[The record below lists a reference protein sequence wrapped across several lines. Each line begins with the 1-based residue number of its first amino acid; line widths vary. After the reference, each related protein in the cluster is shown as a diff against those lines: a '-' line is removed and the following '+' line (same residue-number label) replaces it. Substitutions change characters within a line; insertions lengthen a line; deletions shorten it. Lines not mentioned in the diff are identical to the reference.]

1 MILNP
6 RVTIFLQRWSDG
18 AMMGSKSPW
27 KGSVLSSLRRSY
39 PITNMYQITRR
50 LKAVLLEADSGL
62 WESPWTKAW
71 KTFSSLA
78 PVTLSQY
85 ACFSQSH
92 RHLFSTWPLGDRKRI
107 TVYDVFPHFLLHAVL
122 SFCDGS
128 WTLSSKWRIYVWPP
142 PPPTLGWWLGH
153 RLNNGSFLKDG
164 MFFHQYCFIC
174 YFWKRCLFRFQAHSS
189 GTRELIK
196 KALSEDLELCPASEL
211 LSGSSSGSSLTSVLW
226 TVGQTPRT
234 GARRRGFEDWLCLE
248 LWDLGQVA
256 QEQNQNKKNKKK
268 NPPILSFLLCKM
280 GD

>member
-27 KGSVLSSLRRSY
+27 KGSMLSSLRRSY
-39 PITNMYQITRR
+39 PITNMYQITCR

-142 PPPTLGWWLGH
+142 PPPPWVDGWGTDLQWEFFKGWNVFSSVLLH
-153 RLNNGSFLKDG
+153 LLFLKK
-164 MFFHQYCFIC
+164 MSLQISSPL
-174 YFWKRCLFRFQAHSS
+174 FWYKGTDQKGSLWRSGIVSGLRVIVWIIIWVITDLSS
-189 GTRELIK
+189 VDRGTN
-196 KALSEDLELCPASEL
+196 
-211 LSGSSSGSSLTSVLW
+211 T
-226 TVGQTPRT
+226 
-234 GARRRGFEDWLCLE
+234 EDWSQKAWVWGLALPRAVRFGTSCSRT
-248 LWDLGQVA
+248 
-256 QEQNQNKKNKKK
+256 KPKKK
-268 NPPILSFLLCKM
+268 KKKTNPPILSFLLCKM